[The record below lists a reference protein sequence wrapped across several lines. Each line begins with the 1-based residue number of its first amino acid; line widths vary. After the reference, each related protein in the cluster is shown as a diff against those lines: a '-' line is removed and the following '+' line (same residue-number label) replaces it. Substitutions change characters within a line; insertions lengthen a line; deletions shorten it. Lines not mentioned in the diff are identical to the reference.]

1 MDQLEHSPL
10 PEPEPAISPDDT
22 QPRAPA
28 APSTSLTESE
38 PPPTSDDTHPRPATT
53 ALERAEA
60 VPSAAEEAQPASG
73 CGSPLLIGAVALA
86 FLCLFVTSVGLAG
99 YAGWRD
105 GVQSAQTRKAATVVA
120 YAGAQATLARQ
131 DCDEGRYELCNERCA
146 YVATQQPGFPGME
159 ACMSLAQIALSATPT
174 PTATVTVALSPA
186 PPTPTPGS
194 TTAASTESAGGFTA
208 EELYARA
215 QEAFRR
221 PDYEEAMKWL
231 EALRGLNADFHRK
244 EVEDMLVV
252 TYQALGGQYQFEGR
266 LSEMIVVIKKAL
278 QIRPLPNTDWEFT
291 INAAE
296 LYLSAK
302 GYLDAGN
309 YELADKVFIRLM
321 DTAPSYLDSKALACT
336 AFASANDSASL
347 KKYGC

>member
-1 MDQLEHSPL
+1 LDHLEHSPL

-28 APSTSLTESE
+28 TPPASLTESE
-38 PPPTSDDTHPRPATT
+38 PPLTSDDTHPRPAITT
-53 ALERAEA
+53 LDRAEA
-60 VPSAAEEAQPASG
+60 VPSTAEEEQPASG

-120 YAGAQATLARQ
+120 YAGEQATLARQ

-146 YVATQQPGFPGME
+146 YIATQQPGFPGME

-174 PTATVTVALSPA
+174 PTTTITSA
-186 PPTPTPGS
+186 PPTTTPGS
-194 TTAASTESAGGFTA
+194 TTAASTDSAGGFTA

-215 QEAFRR
+215 LEAFRR

-244 EVEDMLVV
+244 EVEDMLVA

-309 YELADKVFIRLM
+309 YDLADKVFIRLM
-321 DTAPSYLDSKALACT
+321 DTAPSYLDSKTLACT
-336 AFASANDSASL
+336 AFASANDGASL

>member
-1 MDQLEHSPL
+1 MDHLEHSSL
-10 PEPEPAISPDDT
+10 PEPEPAVSPDDT

-28 APSTSLTESE
+28 APPASLTEAE
-38 PPPTSDDTHPRPATT
+38 PPLTPDDTHPRPAITT
-53 ALERAEA
+53 LGRAED
-60 VPSAAEEAQPASG
+60 VPSEEEQPASG
-73 CGSPLLIGAVALA
+73 CGSPLLIGAVVLA

-105 GVQSAQTRKAATVVA
+105 GVQSAQSRKAATVIA
-120 YAGAQATLARQ
+120 YVGAQATLARQ

-146 YVATQQPGFPGME
+146 YVATQQPGFPGMA
-159 ACMSLAQIALSATPT
+159 ACMSLAQVALSATPT
-174 PTATVTVALSPA
+174 PTIASTSVPATA
-186 PPTPTPGS
+186 TPGS
-194 TTAASTESAGGFTA
+194 TTAVSTDSGGGITA

-215 QEAFRR
+215 QEAIRR
-221 PDYEEAMKWL
+221 SDYEEAMKWL

-244 EVEDMLVV
+244 EVEDMLVA
-252 TYQALGGQYQFEGR
+252 TYQALGGQYQFDGR

-309 YELADKVFIRLM
+309 YDLADKVFIRLM
-321 DTAPSYLDSKALACT
+321 DTAPSYLDSKALACQ
-336 AFASANDSASL
+336 AFSSANDSASS